1 MESISNFVPFLNRGN
16 WTKYLLR
23 GNLIIKITQLLFI
36 IKKMTNRLHVRNAG
50 KDMFSFNVDSARRV
64 QFQLELL
71 EATQPKNGSNILV
84 A

>member
-1 MESISNFVPFLNRGN
+1 
-16 WTKYLLR
+16 
-23 GNLIIKITQLLFI
+23 
-36 IKKMTNRLHVRNAG
+36 MTNRLHVRNAG